1 MPTDL
6 DIYRSAHAV
15 INQHGDG
22 AKTHASQMADKMLDK
37 GDADGQAVWLR
48 ILRAID
54 ELSDTDAKTV
64 H

>member
-6 DIYRSAHAV
+6 DIYRSAHAL
-15 INQHGDG
+15 IKQHGDDARIHG
-22 AKTHASQMADKMLDK
+22 AQMVDKMQAKRDL
-37 GDADGQAVWLR
+37 DGQAAWLR

-54 ELSDTDAKTV
+54 ELLDTDVKTV